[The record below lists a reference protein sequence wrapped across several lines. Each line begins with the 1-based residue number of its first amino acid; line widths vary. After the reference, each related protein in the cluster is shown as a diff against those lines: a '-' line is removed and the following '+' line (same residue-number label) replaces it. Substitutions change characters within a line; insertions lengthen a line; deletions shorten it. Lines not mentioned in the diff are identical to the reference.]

1 MDVVT
6 QRSKLTDGKNFSI
19 LCRPAIVTDI
29 TGFSDMKTGDDLIIC
44 HPTCTCDN
52 D

>member
-1 MDVVT
+1 MDVVA

-19 LCRPAIVTDI
+19 LCCPALVTDI
-29 TGFSDMKTGDDLIIC
+29 TGFSDMKTGDDIIIRD
-44 HPTCTCDN
+44 PARTCDS